1 MRRSTRML
9 SLVDR
14 SVESLVVHME
24 ADDQTKMSASAKR
37 RADQSNARKA
47 ANDERKAHITN
58 ISSKRSAIEQKKV

>member
-1 MRRSTRML
+1 ML

-14 SVESLVVHME
+14 SANSLAIKTG

>member
-1 MRRSTRML
+1 
-9 SLVDR
+9 
-14 SVESLVVHME
+14 
-24 ADDQTKMSASAKR
+24 MSASAKR